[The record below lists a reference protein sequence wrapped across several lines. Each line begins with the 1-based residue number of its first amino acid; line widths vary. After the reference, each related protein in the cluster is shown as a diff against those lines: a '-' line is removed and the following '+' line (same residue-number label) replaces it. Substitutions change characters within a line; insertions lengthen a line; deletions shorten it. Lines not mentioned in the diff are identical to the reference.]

1 MESSSE
7 ALWWAP
13 EKERPRPRD
22 AVDAPFVSTAPAT
35 RAHRQLAVGAIAV
48 SALIFVVALP
58 FAKTPLA
65 AVPPFIAVYQA
76 ALVVCDLVTA
86 VLLLGQARY
95 ERATPLSLLAAG
107 YLFTAALAVSHTLSF
122 PGLFAASGL
131 LGASAQS
138 TAWLYMF
145 WHGGFPLFVI
155 AYARLKSPTAP
166 AALYGG
172 VLAVIAAAVALTWL
186 ATAGAGLLPPI
197 MTGNRYTPAMIFVVS
212 TVWLLS
218 LAALYVLWR
227 AKPHSLLDLWLMVV
241 MFAWLCDIGLAAVFN
256 AGRYDLG
263 FYAGRIYG
271 LLAASFV
278 LVVLLIE
285 NSALHG
291 QLAERSAA
299 LAAAN
304 RELESF
310 SYSVSHDLRAPL
322 RAIDGYA
329 RMLEEDYASRLDA
342 EARRLIGVVRSNVAR
357 MHALIEGLLAFSR
370 LARAQP
376 RLQRLD
382 MERLARDVAA
392 ELRPDERSTFE
403 CSALPAAAGEPML
416 IRQVWANL
424 IGNAFKYSA
433 KKPAPRIEIGGR
445 SEPHES
451 LYWVRDNGA
460 GFDMRHAAKLFGVF
474 QRLHRADQFE
484 GTGIGLALVQRI
496 LARHGGRVWAEARP
510 DEGACFYFT
519 LPQRPAP

>member
-7 ALWWAP
+7 ALGRAP
-13 EKERPRPRD
+13 ERAGPRPRD
-22 AVDAPFVSTAPAT
+22 TNDAAFVSTAPAT

-48 SALIFVVALP
+48 SALVFVVALP

-86 VLLLGQARY
+86 LLLLGQARY

-122 PGLFAASGL
+122 PGLFAGTGL

-155 AYARLKSPTAP
+155 AYARLKSPTP
-166 AALYGG
+166 PALYG
-172 VLAVIAAAVALTWL
+172 VVFAVIAAAVALTWL

-197 MTGNRYTPAMIFVVS
+197 MNGNRYTGAMVFVVS

-256 AGRYDLG
+256 AGRYDVG

-278 LVVLLIE
+278 LGVLLIE
-285 NSALHG
+285 HSALHG
-291 QLAERSAA
+291 RLAERSAA

-329 RMLEEDYASRLDA
+329 RMLEEDYASRLDT

-376 RLQRLD
+376 RLQGLD

-392 ELRPDERSTFE
+392 ELRPDARSTFE

-460 GFDMRHAAKLFGVF
+460 GFDMQHAGKLFGVF
-474 QRLHRADQFE
+474 QRLHRADEFE

-496 LARHGGRVWAEARP
+496 VARHGGRVWAEARP

-519 LPQRPAP
+519 LPLGPAA